1 MKDEILELFKGIVVI
16 IDDKINDTSS
26 KIFEIKQ
33 EIEKKDISVVCYDNI
48 PAIEKISSFSNA
60 SFIILDWSFSDLDG
74 NGDLDERISM
84 GATNKKEE
92 EERIIKLIKRIN
104 NDFFIP
110 LFIFSDETEENIK
123 EKISEREVLERI
135 FVRQKSSFL
144 KENLF
149 KEIEKWVKENPS
161 VYVLKKVENNL
172 FETKHKIFIEMNK
185 NSSEWVKIVW
195 DLLKKDSSN
204 DFNQEFGNFLTRSI
218 FNRLKNYEF
227 NEDYMNKLGKEEEKK
242 KEELIKI
249 IQSERFITNNKNDYK
264 QAYTGDLYK
273 KNENYYLNIRA
284 QCDISREHNPSLY
297 LIKGKKIEGKE
308 IKKDLKIKDKKLCFS
323 NEEKYDIKTIDDE
336 EIKKINEK
344 LTKHKNGIFM
354 HYGEFLEK
362 KTEAFISCVA
372 GEIAIKFDL
381 KSLQIEKFDEWKD
394 KYIGRILPPYI
405 TRIQQKFGQFIV
417 REGIL
422 PVPEDIF

>member
-1 MKDEILELFKGIVVI
+1 MKEEILELFKGIAVI

-33 EIEKKDISVVCYDNI
+33 EIEKKNISVVCYDSI

-92 EERIIKLIKRIN
+92 EERIIKLIKGIN

-135 FVRQKSSFL
+135 FVRQKSSFS

-149 KEIEKWVKENPS
+149 KEIEKWVMENPS

-172 FETKHKIFIEMNK
+172 FETKHKMFIEMNK

-195 DLLKKDSSN
+195 DLLKEDSSN
-204 DFNQEFGNFLTRSI
+204 NFNQEFGNFLTRSI
-218 FNRLKNYEF
+218 FNRVKNYEF
-227 NEDYMNKLGKEEEKK
+227 NEDYMNTLGKEEEKK

-273 KNENYYLNIRA
+273 KR
-284 QCDISREHNPSLY
+284 
-297 LIKGKKIEGKE
+297 
-308 IKKDLKIKDKKLCFS
+308 
-323 NEEKYDIKTIDDE
+323 KTTI
-336 EIKKINEK
+336 
-344 LTKHKNGIFM
+344 
-354 HYGEFLEK
+354 
-362 KTEAFISCVA
+362 
-372 GEIAIKFDL
+372 
-381 KSLQIEKFDEWKD
+381 
-394 KYIGRILPPYI
+394 
-405 TRIQQKFGQFIV
+405 
-417 REGIL
+417 
-422 PVPEDIF
+422 

>member
-1 MKDEILELFKGIVVI
+1 MKNEILELFKGIVVI

-33 EIEKKDISVVCYDNI
+33 EIEKKDISVVCYDSI

-84 GATNKKEE
+84 GATNKKDE
-92 EERIIKLIKRIN
+92 EERIIELIKRIN

-135 FVRQKSSFL
+135 FVRQKSSFS

-149 KEIEKWVKENPS
+149 KEIEKWVMENPS

-172 FETKHKIFIEMNK
+172 FETKHKMFIEMNK

-218 FNRLKNYEF
+218 FNRVKNYEF
-227 NEDYMNKLGKEEEKK
+227 NENYMNNLGKEEEKK

-273 KNENYYLNIRA
+273 KN
-284 QCDISREHNPSLY
+284 
-297 LIKGKKIEGKE
+297 
-308 IKKDLKIKDKKLCFS
+308 
-323 NEEKYDIKTIDDE
+323 
-336 EIKKINEK
+336 
-344 LTKHKNGIFM
+344 
-354 HYGEFLEK
+354 
-362 KTEAFISCVA
+362 
-372 GEIAIKFDL
+372 
-381 KSLQIEKFDEWKD
+381 
-394 KYIGRILPPYI
+394 
-405 TRIQQKFGQFIV
+405 
-417 REGIL
+417 
-422 PVPEDIF
+422 

>member
-144 KENLF
+144 K
-149 KEIEKWVKENPS
+149 K
-161 VYVLKKVENNL
+161 
-172 FETKHKIFIEMNK
+172 
-185 NSSEWVKIVW
+185 
-195 DLLKKDSSN
+195 
-204 DFNQEFGNFLTRSI
+204 
-218 FNRLKNYEF
+218 
-227 NEDYMNKLGKEEEKK
+227 
-242 KEELIKI
+242 
-249 IQSERFITNNKNDYK
+249 
-264 QAYTGDLYK
+264 
-273 KNENYYLNIRA
+273 
-284 QCDISREHNPSLY
+284 SR
-297 LIKGKKIEGKE
+297 K
-308 IKKDLKIKDKKLCFS
+308 
-323 NEEKYDIKTIDDE
+323 
-336 EIKKINEK
+336 
-344 LTKHKNGIFM
+344 
-354 HYGEFLEK
+354 
-362 KTEAFISCVA
+362 
-372 GEIAIKFDL
+372 
-381 KSLQIEKFDEWKD
+381 
-394 KYIGRILPPYI
+394 
-405 TRIQQKFGQFIV
+405 
-417 REGIL
+417 
-422 PVPEDIF
+422 

>member
-308 IKKDLKIKDKKLCFS
+308 IKKDLKIKDK
-323 NEEKYDIKTIDDE
+323 
-336 EIKKINEK
+336 
-344 LTKHKNGIFM
+344 
-354 HYGEFLEK
+354 
-362 KTEAFISCVA
+362 
-372 GEIAIKFDL
+372 
-381 KSLQIEKFDEWKD
+381 
-394 KYIGRILPPYI
+394 
-405 TRIQQKFGQFIV
+405 
-417 REGIL
+417 
-422 PVPEDIF
+422 

>member
-1 MKDEILELFKGIVVI
+1 MKEEILELFKGIAVI

-33 EIEKKDISVVCYDNI
+33 EIEKKNISVVCYDSI

-92 EERIIKLIKRIN
+92 EERIIKLIKGIN

-135 FVRQKSSFL
+135 FVRQKSSFS

-149 KEIEKWVKENPS
+149 KEIEKWVMENPS

-172 FETKHKIFIEMNK
+172 FETKHKMFIEMNK

-195 DLLKKDSSN
+195 DLLKEDSSN
-204 DFNQEFGNFLTRSI
+204 NFNQEFGNFLTRSI
-218 FNRLKNYEF
+218 FNRVKNYEF
-227 NEDYMNKLGKEEEKK
+227 NEDYMNTLGKEEEKK

-273 KNENYYLNIRA
+273 KKKNYYLNIRA
-284 QCDISREHNPSLY
+284 QCDISRVDNPSLY
-297 LIKGKKIEGKE
+297 LIKGKKIEEKE
-308 IKKDLKIKDKKLCFS
+308 IKKDLKIKDEKLCFS
-323 NEEKYDIKTIDDE
+323 DKEEYDIKTIDDE
-336 EIKKINEK
+336 KLKEINEK
-344 LTKHKNGIFM
+344 LMKHKNGIFM

-362 KTEAFISCVA
+362 KNRSNYFLCCRRNSN
-372 GEIAIKFDL
+372 
-381 KSLQIEKFDEWKD
+381 QI
-394 KYIGRILPPYI
+394 
-405 TRIQQKFGQFIV
+405 
-417 REGIL
+417 
-422 PVPEDIF
+422 